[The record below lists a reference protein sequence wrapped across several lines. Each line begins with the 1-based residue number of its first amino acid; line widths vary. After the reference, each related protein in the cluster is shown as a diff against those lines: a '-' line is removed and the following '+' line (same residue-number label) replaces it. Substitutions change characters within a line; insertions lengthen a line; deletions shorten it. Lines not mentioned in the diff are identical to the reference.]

1 MLHMLNCFNFY
12 TLYVLMIQDSQW
24 LVEARRIRAKQDQAY
39 AESLAIDQA
48 KVYSCNISV
57 MIIFA
62 WFNLS

>member
-1 MLHMLNCFNFY
+1 
-12 TLYVLMIQDSQW
+12 MIQDSQDSQW